1 MDIFNR
7 VIEHPGP
14 LGKYADFGEGYF
26 VFPELEGEI
35 GSRMRFNGREVVV
48 WSINNYL
55 GLANHPEVRKADAE
69 AAKKWGLAYPMG
81 SRLMSGQTPK
91 HAELE
96 RELADFVGKESA
108 FLINF
113 GYQSMVSAIDSLL
126 SRRDVVIYDDGS
138 HACIVDGVRLHV
150 GKRFAFLHNDLQNLA
165 KQLER
170 ATAIVEKTGGGI
182 LVITEGVFGMQGEQ
196 GRIREIIELKD
207 RYDFRL
213 LVDDAHGFGTLGRT
227 GAGVGEEQGVI
238 DDIDLY
244 FATFAKSMAGIGGF
258 FAGDKG
264 IIRYLKYNAR
274 SQVFAKSLPMGFVEG
289 GLKRLELIQTQP
301 ELKAHLWDIV
311 NQLQS
316 GLRERG
322 YNLGDTES
330 CVTPVFMQG
339 DTMEAC
345 AMVQDLRESHGIF
358 CSIVV
363 YPVVPKGVI
372 LLRLIPTAEHTS
384 EDVRVT
390 LDAFDIVKEKLDRG
404 EYKGQMTITD
414 HVQ

>member
-7 VIEHPGP
+7 VIEQPGP

-264 IIRYLKYNAR
+264 IIRYLKYNSR

-311 NQLQS
+311 DQLQ
-316 GLRERG
+316 
-322 YNLGDTES
+322 S

>member
-1 MDIFNR
+1 MDIFDR
-7 VIEHPGP
+7 ISDQPGP

-35 GSRMRFNGREVVV
+35 GSRMMFKGKEVVV
-48 WSINNYL
+48 WSVNNYL
-55 GLANHPEVRKADAE
+55 GLANHPEVRKADADSI
-69 AAKKWGLAYPMG
+69 KNRGLAYPMG
-81 SRLMSGQTPK
+81 SRLMSGQTSK

-96 RELADFVGKESA
+96 QKLAEFVGKEAA

-126 SRRDVVIYDDGS
+126 TRRDVVIYDDGS

-150 GKRFAFLHNDLQNLA
+150 GKRFAYLHNDIANLT

-170 ATAIVEKTGGGI
+170 ATAITEKTGGGI
-182 LVITEGVFGMQGEQ
+182 LVVTEGVFGMQGEQ
-196 GRIREIIELKD
+196 GRIREILELKD

-213 LVDDAHGFGTLGRT
+213 LVDDAHGFGTLGAT
-227 GAGVGEEQGVI
+227 GAGVGEEQNVTEG
-238 DDIDLY
+238 IDLY

-258 FAGDKG
+258 FAGSKEV
-264 IIRYLKYNAR
+264 IRYLKYNAR

-289 GLKRLELIQTQP
+289 GLKRLELIKNHP
-301 ELKAHLWDIV
+301 ELKQNLWNIV
-311 NQLQS
+311 HQLQN

-330 CVTPVFMQG
+330 CVTPVFMHG

-345 AMVQDLRESHGIF
+345 SMVKDLREEYGIF
-358 CSIVV
+358 CSVVV

-372 LLRLIPTAEHTS
+372 LLRLIPTAVHTP
-384 EDVRVT
+384 EDVELT
-390 LDAFDIVKEKLDRG
+390 LQAFDAVKEKLDKG
-404 EYKGQMTITD
+404 EYEGQMT
-414 HVQ
+414 V

>member
-1 MDIFNR
+1 MDIFSR
-7 VIEHPGP
+7 VVKQPGP

-26 VFPELEGEI
+26 VFPELEGAI
-35 GSRMRFNGREVVV
+35 GSRMRFKGREVVV
-48 WSINNYL
+48 WSVNNYL

-69 AAKKWGLAYPMG
+69 SVKNYGLAYPMG
-81 SRLMSGQTPK
+81 SRLMSGQTSK
-91 HAELE
+91 HAQLE
-96 RELADFVGKESA
+96 RELADFVGKEDA

-113 GYQSMVSAIDSLL
+113 GYQSMFSAIDSLL
-126 SRRDVVIYDDGS
+126 TRRDVVIYDDGS

-150 GKRFAFLHNDLQNLA
+150 GKRFAYLHNDLDNLA

-196 GRIREIIELKD
+196 GRIKEILQMKD

-213 LVDDAHGFGTLGRT
+213 LVDDAHGFGTLGER
-227 GAGVGEEQGVI
+227 GSGVGEEQGVMEG
-238 DDIDLY
+238 IDLY

-258 FAGDKG
+258 FAADKE

-289 GLKRLELIQTQP
+289 GLKRLELIRTQP
-301 ELKAHLWDIV
+301 QLK
-311 NQLQS
+311 NQLWNIANLLQN

-322 YNLGDTES
+322 YNIGDTES

-345 AMVQDLRESHGIF
+345 AMVLDLREAHGIF
-358 CSIVV
+358 CSVVV

-372 LLRLIPTAEHTS
+372 LLRLIPTAAHSS
-384 EDVRVT
+384 EDVELT
-390 LDAFDIVKEKLDRG
+390 LNAFDVVKEKLDKG
-404 EYKGQMTITD
+404 EYKDMLTITD

>member
-7 VIEHPGP
+7 IVEQPGP

-26 VFPELEGEI
+26 VFPELEGDI
-35 GSRMRFNGREVVV
+35 GSRMTFKGREVVV
-48 WSINNYL
+48 WSVNNYL
-55 GLANHPEVRKADAE
+55 GLANHPEVRKADAQSVE
-69 AAKKWGLAYPMG
+69 NWGLAYPMG
-81 SRLMSGQTPK
+81 SRLMSGQTSK

-113 GYQSMVSAIDSLL
+113 GYQSMVSAIDALL
-126 SRRDVVIYDDGS
+126 SRRDVAIYDDGS

-150 GKRFAFLHNDLQNLA
+150 GKRFAFQHNDVDNLVT
-165 KQLER
+165 QLER
-170 ATAIVEKTGGGI
+170 ATAITEKTGGGI

-196 GRIREIIELKD
+196 GRIKEILELKS
-207 RYDFRL
+207 RYDFRI
-213 LVDDAHGFGTLGRT
+213 LVDDAHGFGTIGKT
-227 GAGVGEEQGVI
+227 GAGVGEEQGVTEG
-238 DDIDLY
+238 IDLY
-244 FATFAKSMAGIGGF
+244 FATFAKSMAAIGGF
-258 FAGDKG
+258 FAADKE

-274 SQVFAKSLPMGFVEG
+274 SQVFAKTLPMGYVEG
-289 GLKRLELIQTQP
+289 GLKRLELIRTHP
-301 ELKAHLWDIV
+301 ELKEKLWGIV

-322 YNLGDTES
+322 YNLGATES
-330 CVTPVFMQG
+330 CVTPVFMEG

-345 AMVQDLRESHGIF
+345 AMVKDLREEHGIF

-372 LLRLIPTAEHTS
+372 LLRLIPTAAHTS
-384 EDVRVT
+384 EDVELT
-390 LDAFDIVKEKLDRG
+390 LNAFDAVKEKLDKG
-404 EYKGQMTITD
+404 EYKGQLT
-414 HVQ
+414 V

>member
-7 VIEHPGP
+7 VVEQPGP

-48 WSINNYL
+48 WSVNNYL

-69 AAKKWGLAYPMG
+69 AAKEWGLAYPMG

-126 SRRDVVIYDDGS
+126 TRRDVVIYDDGS

-150 GKRFAFLHNDLQNLA
+150 GKRFAYLHNDMSNLT

-170 ATAIVEKTGGGI
+170 ATAITEKTGGGI

-196 GRIREIIELKD
+196 GRIREIIQLKD

-213 LVDDAHGFGTLGRT
+213 LVDDAHGFGTLGKS
-227 GAGVGEEQGVI
+227 GAGVGEEQDVTDG
-238 DDIDLY
+238 IDLY
-244 FATFAKSMAGIGGF
+244 FATFAKSMAAIGGF
-258 FAGDKG
+258 FAGEKG
-264 IIRYLKYNAR
+264 VIRYLKYNAR

-289 GLKRLELIQTQP
+289 GLKRLELIKTHP
-301 ELKAHLWDIV
+301 ELKEKLWSIV
-311 NQLQS
+311 TQLQN

-372 LLRLIPTAEHTS
+372 LLRLIPTAVHTS
-384 EDVRVT
+384 EDVELT

-404 EYKGQMTITD
+404 EYKGQMTISD
-414 HVQ
+414 RV